1 VERERVAVAVV
12 VVAVAVAALVRDRLL
27 ERVVA
32 PVVLVAADEEASA
45 RFRLRVSIQELNL
58 QNYIRHR
65 AITRHRIA

>member
-1 VERERVAVAVV
+1 MERERVAVVVV
-12 VVAVAVAALVRDRLL
+12 VVAMAALVRDRLL
-27 ERVVA
+27 ERVDLPA
-32 PVVLVAADEEASA
+32 VLVAADEEASA